1 MGPDPILALHQE
13 DMALRSGVEVTA
25 FWFDFRGRYRARA
38 RVEALR
44 TDQVRVQLL
53 EAAGPF
59 RVGSLVDI
67 PRISDSS
74 NWSSEH
80 CVRLEVSG
88 V

>member
-1 MGPDPILALHQE
+1 MGPDPILQLHQE
-13 DMALRSGVEVTA
+13 DMSLRAGMEVTA
-25 FWFDFRGRYRARA
+25 FWFDFRGRYKARA
-38 RVEALR
+38 KIETLR
-44 TDQVRVQLL
+44 TDRVQVQLL

-80 CVRLEVSG
+80 CVRLAVSG